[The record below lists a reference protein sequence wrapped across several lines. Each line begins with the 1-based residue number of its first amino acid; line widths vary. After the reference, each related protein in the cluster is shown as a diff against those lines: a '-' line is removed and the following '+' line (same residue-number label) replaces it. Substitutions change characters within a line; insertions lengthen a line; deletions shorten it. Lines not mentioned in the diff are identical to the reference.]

1 VVTCKNI
8 AQPILSK
15 EIAMIVRSI
24 DGDTFN
30 AKHQTSRDD
39 KYDVLELF
47 AEEVYIFLSLL
58 AIQRR
63 LGCDELWVFERA
75 VKVMALIRPD
85 ANVPLFRHADAQ

>member
-1 VVTCKNI
+1 
-8 AQPILSK
+8 
-15 EIAMIVRSI
+15 MIIHSV

-30 AKHQTSRDD
+30 AEHQTSRDD
-39 KYDVLELF
+39 KCDVLELF

-63 LGCDELWVFERA
+63 LGCDELWIFERA

-85 ANVPLFRHADAQ
+85 ANVPSFRHADAQ